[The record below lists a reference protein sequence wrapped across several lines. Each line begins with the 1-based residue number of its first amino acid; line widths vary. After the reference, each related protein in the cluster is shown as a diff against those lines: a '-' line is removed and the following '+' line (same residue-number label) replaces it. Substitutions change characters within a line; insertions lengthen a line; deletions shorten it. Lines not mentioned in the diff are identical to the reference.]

1 MVFLKKNKS
10 MKNLIYL
17 TLISLVLFSC
27 DSNERNIKKTFNRL
41 NAGETSSA
49 SKYIWPEDH
58 KNLYTFKQRFLSKN
72 ELLSFDIETVEKLN
86 EESYKVT
93 LNCSNSN
100 EELLAYFRNKG
111 NFISGTKIV
120 DTIFVK
126 KANGKEYVTFDWD
139 LSEKSISNNIKLSS
153 ILVEKINLRSG
164 PGKKHIVISQLKKG
178 DELLVDDNYENSNW
192 RKGIYFEENGSIKKV
207 YFSSKLSD
215 RKEISFFT
223 LDWADSMGII
233 VVSILGIIVLFVI
246 YPLLF
251 GALFRMGGEGAG
263 VFALIL
269 FVVLLIAV
277 YFTYQIIETAF
288 FELFIINLPF

>member
-1 MVFLKKNKS
+1 

-17 TLISLVLFSC
+17 ALISLLLVSC

-41 NAGETSSA
+41 SAGETSAA

-58 KNLYTFKQRFLSKN
+58 KNLYTFEQRFLSKN
-72 ELLSFDIETVEKLN
+72 DLLSFDIESIEKLN

-93 LNCSNSN
+93 MNCSNSN
-100 EELLAYFRNKG
+100 EDLLTYFTNKG
-111 NFISGTKIV
+111 NLVSGTKII
-120 DTIFVK
+120 DTFFVK
-126 KANGKEYVTFDWD
+126 KANGKEYLTFDWD
-139 LSEKSISNNIKLSS
+139 LNEKSISNNIKLSS
-153 ILVEKINLRSG
+153 ILVEKLNLRAG
-164 PGKKHIVISQLKKG
+164 PGKKFKVISQLENG
-178 DELLVDDNYENSNW
+178 DELLMDDNYENSNW
-192 RKGIYFEENGSIKKV
+192 RKGFYFEENSSIKKV
-207 YFSSKLSD
+207 YFSSKLTD

-233 VVSILGIIVLFVI
+233 VISILGIIVLFVI

-269 FVVLLIAV
+269 FVVLLVVV

>member
-1 MVFLKKNKS
+1 
-10 MKNLIYL
+10 MKNILQIVL
-17 TLISLVLFSC
+17 LSVLFVSC

-58 KNLYTFKQRFLSKN
+58 KNLYTFEERFLSENK
-72 ELLSFDIETVEKLN
+72 LLSFDIETIEELTN
-86 EESYKVT
+86 ESYKVT
-93 LNCSNSN
+93 LNCSNGN
-100 EELLAYFRNKG
+100 DELLNYFKTKG
-111 NFISGTKIV
+111 NFLSGTKII

-126 KANGKEYVTFDWD
+126 KANGKAYVTFDWD
-139 LSEKSISNNIKLSS
+139 LNEKSISNNIKLSS
-153 ILVEKINLRSG
+153 ILVKKLNLRTG
-164 PGKKHIVISQLKKG
+164 PGKKYKVIGQLENG

-192 RKGIYFEENGSIKKV
+192 RKGFYFEENSRIKNV

-223 LDWADSMGII
+223 LDWANSMGII
-233 VVSILGIIVLFVI
+233 VISILGIIVLFVI

-263 VFALIL
+263 IFAVIL
-269 FVVLLIAV
+269 FVVLLVVV

-288 FELFIINLPF
+288 LELFIINLPF

>member
-1 MVFLKKNKS
+1 

-17 TLISLVLFSC
+17 IFISLVLISS

-41 NAGETSSA
+41 NSHETSAA

-58 KNLYTFKQRFLSKN
+58 KNLYTFEQRFLSKN
-72 ELLSFDIETVEKLN
+72 ELLSFDIETIEKLN
-86 EESYKVT
+86 DESYKVT

-126 KANGKEYVTFDWD
+126 KANGNEYVTFNWN
-139 LSEKSISNNIKLSS
+139 LNEKSISNNIKLSS

-164 PGKKHIVISQLKKG
+164 PGKKHIVISQLNKG
-178 DELLVDDNYENSNW
+178 DELLVDDNYENLNW
-192 RKGIYFEENGSIKKV
+192 RKGIYFEENSRIKKV

-223 LDWADSMGII
+223 LNWSDSMGVI
-233 VVSILGIIVLFVI
+233 VISILGLIVLFIV

-251 GALFRMGGEGAG
+251 AALFRAGGEGAG
-263 VFALIL
+263 IFALIL
-269 FVVLLIAV
+269 FVILLIAV

>member
-1 MVFLKKNKS
+1 

-17 TLISLVLFSC
+17 ALISLLLVSC

-58 KNLYTFKQRFLSKN
+58 KNLYTFEQRFLSEN
-72 ELLSFDIETVEKLN
+72 ELLSFDIETIEKLN
-86 EESYKVT
+86 DESYKVT
-93 LNCSNSN
+93 LNCSNGN
-100 EELLAYFRNKG
+100 VELLNYFKNKRNL
-111 NFISGTKIV
+111 ISGTKIV

-139 LSEKSISNNIKLSS
+139 LNEKSISNNIKLSS
-153 ILVEKINLRSG
+153 ILVEKLNLRAG
-164 PGKKHIVISQLKKG
+164 PGQNFHVISQLKKG
-178 DELLVDDNYENSNW
+178 DELLMDDNYENSNW
-192 RKGIYFEENGSIKKV
+192 RKGFYFEKNSSIKKV
-207 YFSSKLSD
+207 YFSSKLTD

-233 VVSILGIIVLFVI
+233 VISILGIIVLFVI

-269 FVVLLIAV
+269 FVVLLVAV

>member
-1 MVFLKKNKS
+1 

-17 TLISLVLFSC
+17 TLFSLLFASC

-41 NAGETSSA
+41 NANETSAA

-58 KNLYTFKQRFLSKN
+58 KNLYTFDQRFMSNN
-72 ELLSFDIETVEKLN
+72 ELLSFEIETITKIDD
-86 EESYKVT
+86 ESYKVT

-100 EELLAYFRNKG
+100 AELVTYFTNKG
-111 NFISGTKIV
+111 NLVSETKIE
-120 DTIFVK
+120 DTIFIK
-126 KANGKEYVTFDWD
+126 KANGKEYITFDWD
-139 LSEKSISNNIKLSS
+139 LNQKSISNDIKLSS

-164 PGKKHIVISQLKKG
+164 PSKKFDAIGQLEKG
-178 DELLVDDNYENSNW
+178 DEILMDDNYENSNW
-192 RKGIYFEENGSIKKV
+192 RKGFYFEKNSSIKEV
-207 YFSSKLSD
+207 YFSSQLTD

-223 LDWADSMGII
+223 LNWSDSLGI
-233 VVSILGIIVLFVI
+233 VVISILGLIVLFVV

-251 GALFRMGGEGAG
+251 SALFKAGGEGAG
-263 VFALIL
+263 TFAIIL
-269 FVVLLIAV
+269 FVLLLVAV

>member
-1 MVFLKKNKS
+1 MKS
-10 MKNLIYL
+10 ILQIIL
-17 TLISLVLFSC
+17 LSILFISC

-41 NAGETSSA
+41 NAGETSVA

-58 KNLYTFKQRFLSKN
+58 KNLYTFEQRFLSKN
-72 ELLSFDIETVEKLN
+72 ELLSFDIETIEKLN
-86 EESYKVT
+86 DESYKVS
-93 LNCSNSN
+93 LNSSNGN
-100 EELLAYFRNKG
+100 EELLTYFKNKG
-111 NFISGTKIV
+111 NFISGDKIV
-120 DTIFVK
+120 DTFFVK

-139 LSEKSISNNIKLSS
+139 LNEKSISNNIKLSS
-153 ILVEKINLRSG
+153 ILVEKLNLRAG
-164 PGKKHIVISQLKKG
+164 PGQNFNVITQLKKG
-178 DELLVDDNYENSNW
+178 DELLMDDNYENSNW
-192 RKGIYFEENGSIKKV
+192 RKGFYFEENSSIKNV
-207 YFSSKLSD
+207 YFSSKLTD

-223 LDWADSMGII
+223 LNWADSMGII
-233 VVSILGIIVLFVI
+233 VISILGIIVLFVI

-269 FVVLLIAV
+269 FVVLLVAV

>member
-1 MVFLKKNKS
+1 

-17 TLISLVLFSC
+17 ALISLLLVSC

-58 KNLYTFKQRFLSKN
+58 KNLYTFEQRFLSEN
-72 ELLSFDIETVEKLN
+72 ELLSFDIESIEKLN
-86 EESYKVT
+86 DESYKVT
-93 LNCSNSN
+93 LNCSNGN
-100 EELLAYFRNKG
+100 VELLNYFKNKRNL
-111 NFISGTKIV
+111 ISGTKIV

-139 LSEKSISNNIKLSS
+139 LNEKSISNNIKLSS
-153 ILVEKINLRSG
+153 ILVEKLNLRAG
-164 PGKKHIVISQLKKG
+164 PGQNFHVISQLKKG
-178 DELLVDDNYENSNW
+178 DELLMDDNYENSNW
-192 RKGIYFEENGSIKKV
+192 RKGFYFEKNSSIKKV
-207 YFSSKLSD
+207 YFSSKLTD

-233 VVSILGIIVLFVI
+233 VISILGIIVLFVI

-269 FVVLLIAV
+269 FVVLLVAV

>member
-1 MVFLKKNKS
+1 

-17 TLISLVLFSC
+17 ALLSLVFISC
-27 DSNERNIKKTFNRL
+27 DSNEKNIKKTFNRL

-58 KNLYTFKQRFLSKN
+58 KNLYTFEERFLSKN
-72 ELLSFDIETVEKLN
+72 ELLSFDIETIEKLN
-86 EESYKVT
+86 DESYKVT

-100 EELLAYFRNKG
+100 DELLSYFKNKRNLM
-111 NFISGTKIV
+111 SGTKIV

-139 LSEKSISNNIKLSS
+139 LNDESISNNIKLSS

-164 PGKKHIVISQLKKG
+164 PSKKYNVISQLEKG

-233 VVSILGIIVLFVI
+233 VISILGIIVLFVI

-269 FVVLLIAV
+269 FVVLIIAV